1 MRSLLFALVSLTLSS
16 QAQPPASQPKLPSL
30 LDGEAPIALTLEAP
44 LGELFRN
51 GLQNEKVFVP
61 GTLKFK
67 NPDGSESAL
76 SGVEVSVRGNT
87 SRRETECTFPKLKLK
102 IPQGGSLKIGTHCG
116 ERADDVLSEKYGR
129 LGNEKSPLR
138 EALVYELLRAAEA
151 PTLKTRAARITYID
165 SARPEPLVRHAL
177 LLEDDDDAMKRVKGT
192 AEITLD
198 LFGSVA
204 VRGATAD
211 GARIAFA
218 EAMIGNF
225 DWCLKFS
232 PDDIYRC
239 NEPRPLWN
247 IVAFDLGGNKAS
259 LLMKDFDLAG
269 MVVGKHGWFNSVW
282 NRQFVPSGS
291 ETEIEV
297 LSQVQRTRSLFSR
310 AQLDAERKHFLDR
323 KAALYEK
330 VQRSQVDE
338 QGRTLARRYLDAF
351 FQAIAD
357 DAAFYRPIVSGADVQ
372 VFMDAEGTR
381 EACKPKDV
389 MRPGTP
395 VNEIKKAGQMSQVV
409 ILDANW
415 RWASKNEC
423 HAVQDGPVWIRSDAI
438 TRDYP
443 AAK

>member
-1 MRSLLFALVSLTLSS
+1 MRRQDLRS
-16 QAQPPASQPKLPSL
+16 
-30 LDGEAPIALTLEAP
+30 
-44 LGELFRN
+44 
-51 GLQNEKVFVP
+51 
-61 GTLKFK
+61 
-67 NPDGSESAL
+67 
-76 SGVEVSVRGNT
+76 
-87 SRRETECTFPKLKLK
+87 
-102 IPQGGSLKIGTHCG
+102 
-116 ERADDVLSEKYGR
+116 ERAIAAIHPDDR
-129 LGNEKSPLR
+129 
-138 EALVYELLRAAEA
+138 RAGQPFEPFAQQRGGD
-151 PTLKTRAARITYID
+151 PGGPRRVAAQ
-165 SARPEPLVRHAL
+165 
-177 LLEDDDDAMKRVKGT
+177 DDDAMKRVNGT
-192 AEITLD
+192 AEIALD
-198 LFGSVA
+198 VFGSVA

-310 AQLDAERKHFLDR
+310 AQLGAERKHFLDR

-357 DAAFYRPIVSGADVQ
+357 DAAFYRPIVSGSDVQ
-372 VFMDAEGTR
+372 VFVDAEGTQ

-395 VNEIKKAGQMSQVV
+395 VNEIGREGSMSQVI

-443 AAK
+443 AAR